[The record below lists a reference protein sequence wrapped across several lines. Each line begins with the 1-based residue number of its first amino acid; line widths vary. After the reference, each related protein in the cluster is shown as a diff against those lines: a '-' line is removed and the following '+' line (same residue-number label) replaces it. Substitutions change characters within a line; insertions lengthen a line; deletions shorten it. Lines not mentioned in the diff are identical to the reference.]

1 VDDLIEKGE
10 NEKVEFK
17 SSLWWDFKLKNK
29 NRTIELAVAKAVQS
43 FLNSEDG
50 GCLLIGVRDDKTL
63 LGLEAD
69 FNVIEKLTT
78 DAFELH
84 FTNIIEN
91 YLGAENRPYVTM
103 RFAERK
109 GKQLAVVVIP
119 KKAPKPVFLTVDGE
133 PSFNIRSGNS
143 SRPLNVKEATEYI
156 RQHWEKT

>member
-1 VDDLIEKGE
+1 
-10 NEKVEFK
+10 
-17 SSLWWDFKLKNK
+17 
-29 NRTIELAVAKAVQS
+29 
-43 FLNSEDG
+43 
-50 GCLLIGVRDDKTL
+50 LLIGVRDDKTL

-69 FNVIEKLTT
+69 FNVIEKPTT

-119 KKAPKPVFLTVDGE
+119 KKAPKPVFLKADGE
-133 PSFNIRSGNS
+133 PSFNIRSGNP
-143 SRPLNVKEATEYI
+143 SRLLNVKEATEYI
-156 RQHWEKT
+156 RQHWEKTE